1 MDPQTLE
8 DWVWRVRQEG
18 AIQLSSK
25 SDALELLHYARIT
38 YRFNFLVGFN
48 VYGCQ
53 VMDDHKG
60 SARQRTLSKLEG
72 EH

>member
-1 MDPQTLE
+1 MDQQTL
-8 DWVWRVRQEG
+8 DDLVWRVRQEG

-48 VYGCQ
+48 VYGCH
-53 VMDDHKG
+53 VMDDPKK
-60 SARQRTLSKLEG
+60 SARQ
-72 EH
+72 